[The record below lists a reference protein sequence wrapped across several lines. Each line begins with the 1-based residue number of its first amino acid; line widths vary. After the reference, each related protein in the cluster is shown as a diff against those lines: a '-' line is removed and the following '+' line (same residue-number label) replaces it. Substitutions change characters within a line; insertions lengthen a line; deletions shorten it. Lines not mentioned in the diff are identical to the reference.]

1 MEEESLRSN
10 SPLVKW
16 TNGDEKEFLLRST
29 EEKRW
34 LLKHSRIKL
43 KPIATWRFHVV
54 PAVRSVGFFCLRFPF
69 IYLERDTAVIINQR

>member
-10 SPLVKW
+10 TPLVKW
-16 TNGDEKEFLLRST
+16 TNGDEKEFLLSSI

-43 KPIATWRFHVV
+43 KPIATWRFHV
-54 PAVRSVGFFCLRFPF
+54 PAVRSVGFFCF
-69 IYLERDTAVIINQR
+69 IYLERDTAVIINQS